1 MSLWIE
7 SGQPVPPRNQREHNE
22 TDRKKRKVLPAIGKL
37 IREKSYSQEACD

>member
-22 TDRKKRKVLPAIGKL
+22 TDRKKKKGFASDWKTDKRKILFSGSL
-37 IREKSYSQEACD
+37 